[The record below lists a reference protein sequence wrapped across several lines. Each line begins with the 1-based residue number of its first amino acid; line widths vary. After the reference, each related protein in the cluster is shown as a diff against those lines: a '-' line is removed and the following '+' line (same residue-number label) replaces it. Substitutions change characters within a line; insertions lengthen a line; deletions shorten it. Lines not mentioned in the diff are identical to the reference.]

1 MILVYNISNQL
12 KKRNNIMKFFISLL
26 IIVLMSGCTY
36 YQTAPNA
43 TPGMSKFDQSWNAAN
58 GAFTD
63 QGVQLINQ
71 NRAAGVLQ
79 GNYNGANVTITLITQ
94 ANGSV
99 RVEFDTAGTS
109 ARSRS
114 DIERIAS
121 SYNRRMGR

>member
-1 MILVYNISNQL
+1 MMKLV
-12 KKRNNIMKFFISLL
+12 ISLL

-36 YQTAPNA
+36 YQTVPNT

-63 QGVQLINQ
+63 QGVRLINQ
-71 NRAAGVLQ
+71 NRTAGVLQ
-79 GNYNGANVTITLITQ
+79 GSYNGVNVTITLISQ

-99 RVEFDTAGTS
+99 RVEFDTSGTS
-109 ARSRS
+109 SRSKS